1 MTPKENNS
9 SIFHSWPFGF
19 KNYVL
24 FGIGLL
30 VIIIGYILMYTGGTD
45 SFRSIVLSPM
55 VSGCWILCYYSS
67 IYYDKINIWGG
78 SSTG

>member
-45 SFRSIVLSPM
+45 SFRAIVLSPM
-55 VSGCWILCYYSS
+55 VLVAGYCVIIPAS
-67 IYYDKINIWGG
+67 IMIK
-78 SSTG
+78 

>member
-55 VSGCWILCYYSS
+55 VLVAGYCVIIPVS
-67 IYYDKINIWGG
+67 IMIK
-78 SSTG
+78 

>member
-24 FGIGLL
+24 FGIGVI

-45 SFRSIVLSPM
+45 GFRSIILSPIVLVAGYCVIIP
-55 VSGCWILCYYSS
+55 VSIM
-67 IYYDKINIWGG
+67 IR
-78 SSTG
+78 